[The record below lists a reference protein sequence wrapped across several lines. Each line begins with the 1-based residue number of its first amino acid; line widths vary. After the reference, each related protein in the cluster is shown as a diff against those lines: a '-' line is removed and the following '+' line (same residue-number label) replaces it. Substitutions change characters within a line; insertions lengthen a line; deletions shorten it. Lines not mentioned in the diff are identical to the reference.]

1 MEPKEQL
8 YNMNVG
14 EALNYINELAPFK
27 YAEVW
32 DNVGL
37 MLGSRKSEVTK
48 IMVCMDATLKTIQEA
63 IDSGVDLIV
72 SHHPFLFS
80 KLKSV
85 DFDSMTGQ
93 RILALIQNNI
103 NVISAHTNLDV
114 AVGGVND
121 TFAEAVGLTECDK
134 LKTYIPEGLE
144 VDLGLGKVGK
154 LSNELSFDQ
163 FVSQIK
169 KNLAIQNLRIIGAQ
183 PKTVK
188 KVATFCGSF
197 DGDLESVKRHG
208 VDLLVTGDI
217 KYHTA
222 LDAREIGLCILDVG
236 HFASERLIVA
246 RLKKLLENRFDK
258 VEIVYSSLEEDPFIF
273 T

>member
-1 MEPKEQL
+1 
-8 YNMNVG
+8 MNVG
-14 EALNYINELAPFK
+14 EVLNYINELAPFK
-27 YAEVW
+27 YAEGW

-37 MLGSRKSEVTK
+37 MLGSRKSEVKK
-48 IMVCMDATLKTIQEA
+48 ILVCMDATLKTIQEA

-93 RILALIQNNI
+93 RILSLIKNDI

-134 LKTYIPEGLE
+134 LKTYIPEGFE

-154 LSNELSFDQ
+154 LPNELSFDQ
-163 FVSQIK
+163 FLSHIK
-169 KNLAIQNLRIIGAQ
+169 KHLDIQNLRVIGAK
-183 PKTVK
+183 PATVK

-197 DGDLESVKRHG
+197 DGDLESVKRHN
-208 VDLLVTGDI
+208 VDLLLSGDI

-222 LDAREIGLCILDVG
+222 LDAREMGLCVLDVG
-236 HFASERLIVA
+236 HFASERIIVTK
-246 RLKKLLENRFDK
+246 LKRLLENRFDK
-258 VEIVYSSLEEDPFIF
+258 VEIVCSSLEEDPFIYA
-273 T
+273 